1 MTQFYSRP
9 VIPLLIA
16 LLCGIALGSKYPGY
30 CLWAGGVILLCAGLL
45 LYRVLRNRSAKSLP
59 LLLFLALGYSSLQPW
74 IYPSFPPNHLIH
86 YLDDRRWDIEGV
98 IADHPL
104 MANNRQKFKLR
115 VQRLGH
121 DGDVV
126 AVVGGLRV
134 TAAGDAPVLH
144 RGDRILFNS
153 KLRSLRNFQNPGGF
167 DYKRYMFF
175 QGICATAYSQVHRVT
190 IVDRHTPHFWSN
202 LIDKTRHR
210 IARIIAGTGK
220 GPQTGVLK
228 ALIVGDRSH
237 IAPDTREAFNR
248 AGVGHLL
255 AISGLHIGI
264 VATMAFLFLQRL
276 LTHIKPLLWRAW
288 TRKTAALF
296 ALIPVWFYGFI
307 SGFSPS
313 TQRAVI
319 MVSVFLMT
327 FLFEREH
334 DIMNTIA
341 LSAVAILVIFPP
353 SMYSISFQLSFSAV
367 LAIIFGFACVNK
379 LHSPSNDRD
388 QHPLMKTLKKRLID
402 FLWVSVFA
410 IGGTLPLVMFYFN
423 QVSLVGVVAN
433 FIVVPLVGFTVVPLG
448 LIAVFLSSFC
458 FHCAAWCFTVC
469 GSILK
474 LSLKLIEVFAG
485 FELAAVKTFTPTVL
499 EIGCYYVLFWAVL
512 SLIQRHHNST
522 DCDAQSGSACTKAS
536 APVRK
541 KHVFRKTHA
550 LSSRLFGFVAD
561 TIEYLKVQ
569 KIRFNQRKFM
579 TTLAVVA
586 TLVLI
591 CDAGYWLHH
600 RLWHQ
605 DLRITIIDVGQGN
618 AALLELP
625 DGYTLLIDGGG
636 FSDNSIFDIGA
647 RVVAPFLWRK
657 RIKTIDTLVLTHPNS
672 DHLNGL
678 IYIAE
683 HFKVQKMWTNGEA
696 RDTLG
701 YRNLMEIIA
710 KQGIILP
717 NFGQLP
723 RNQIVHGVEINIL
736 YPSDN
741 FLEKKG
747 EDKWRNS
754 NNNSM
759 VIRVSLGSISFLF
772 PGDIMAEA
780 EKELVDISQTKLA
793 STVLLAPHHGS
804 KSSSTA
810 SFLDRVAPQ
819 IVAISSGWKNRFK
832 LPHTAL
838 LQQYRRRGYQI
849 YRTDTSGAI
858 TFITDGEQLSVEPFI
873 AGNLN

>member
-9 VIPLLIA
+9 VIPLLMA
-16 LLCGIALGSKYPGY
+16 LVCGIALGSKYPGY
-30 CLWAGGVILLCAGLL
+30 SLWAGSVILLCAGLL
-45 LYRVLRNRSAKSLP
+45 LYLVVRNQSAKSLP
-59 LLLFLALGYSSLQPW
+59 LLLFLALGYLSLHPW
-74 IYPSFPPNHLIH
+74 VYPSFPPNHLIH

-98 IADHPL
+98 ITDRPL
-104 MANNRQKFKLR
+104 IANNRQKFKLQ

-121 DGDVV
+121 DGDFVS
-126 AVVGGLRV
+126 VVGGLRV

-144 RGDRILFNS
+144 RGDRILINS
-153 KLRSLRNFQNPGGF
+153 KLRSLGNFKNPGGF

-175 QGICATAYSQVHRVT
+175 QGIRATAYIQGRRVT
-190 IVDRHTPHFWSN
+190 ILDRHRSHFWSG
-202 LIDKTRHR
+202 LIDNTRHR
-210 IARIIAGTGK
+210 IARIIAGTGN

-237 IAPDTREAFNR
+237 IAQGTREAFNR

-264 VATMAFLFLQRL
+264 VATMAFLFLQRM
-276 LTHIKPLLWRAW
+276 LTNIKPLLWRAW
-288 TRKTAALF
+288 TRKTAALL

-341 LSAVAILVIFPP
+341 LAAVAILVIFPP

-367 LAIIFGFACVNK
+367 LAIVFGFTCITK
-379 LHSPSNDRD
+379 LHSPDNDWDR
-388 QHPLMKTLKKRLID
+388 HPLMRTLKKRSID

-410 IGGTLPLVMFYFN
+410 IGGTVPLVMHYFN

-458 FHCAAWCFTVC
+458 LDCAAWCFTVC
-469 GSILK
+469 GAILK

-485 FELAAVKTFTPTVL
+485 FEFAAVKTFTPTVL

-512 SLIQRHHNST
+512 SLIQKHHASADGN
-522 DCDAQSGSACTKAS
+522 AQSGGACTKAS

-541 KHVFRKTHA
+541 KHVVRKTHT
-550 LSSRLFGFVAD
+550 LPSRFIGFVAD
-561 TIEYLKVQ
+561 TIGYLQVQ
-569 KIRFNQRKFM
+569 KTLFNRRKFIA
-579 TTLAVVA
+579 TLAAVV
-586 TLVLI
+586 TFVLI
-591 CDAGYWLHH
+591 CDAGYWLYY

-605 DLRITIIDVGQGN
+605 DLRVTIIDVGQGN

-625 DGYTLLIDGGG
+625 DGYTMLIDGGG

-647 RVVAPFLWRK
+647 RVVAPLLWRK
-657 RIKTIDTLVLTHPNS
+657 RIKTIDTLILTHPNS

-683 HFKVQKMWTNGEA
+683 HFKVRYMWTNSEA

-701 YRNLMEIIA
+701 YRKLMGIIA
-710 KQGIILP
+710 RRGIVLP

-723 RNQIVHGVEINIL
+723 RKQIAHGVEIDIL
-736 YPSDN
+736 YPLDD

-747 EDKWRNS
+747 TEKWRNT

-780 EKELVDISQTKLA
+780 EKELIDIFQTKLA

-804 KSSSTA
+804 KSSSSA
-810 SFLDRVAPQ
+810 LFLDRVAPQ
-819 IVAISSGWKNRFK
+819 IVAISSGWKNSFK
-832 LPHTAL
+832 FPHPEV
-838 LQQYRRRGYQI
+838 LQQYRQRGYQI
-849 YRTDTSGAI
+849 FRTDTCGAI
-858 TFITDGEQLSVEPFI
+858 TFITDGENLLVKPFVVDD
-873 AGNLN
+873 LK

>member
-1 MTQFYSRP
+1 M
-9 VIPLLIA
+9 A
-16 LLCGIALGSKYPGY
+16 LVCGIALGSKYPGY
-30 CLWAGGVILLCAGLL
+30 SLWAGSIILLCAGLL
-45 LYRVLRNRSAKSLP
+45 LYLVVRNRSAKSLP
-59 LLLFLALGYSSLQPW
+59 LLLFLALGYLSLQPW
-74 IYPSFPPNHLIH
+74 VYPLFPSNHLIH

-98 IADHPL
+98 IAVRPL
-104 MANNRQKFKLR
+104 MANNRQKFKLQ

-121 DGDVV
+121 DGDFV

-134 TAAGDAPVLH
+134 TVAGNAPVLH
-144 RGDRILFNS
+144 RGDRVLFNS
-153 KLRSLRNFQNPGGF
+153 KLRPLRNFKNPGGF

-175 QGICATAYSQVHRVT
+175 QGICATAYVQGRRVT
-190 IVDRHTPHFWSN
+190 ISDRHTSHFWSD
-202 LIDKTRHR
+202 LIDNTRHR

-220 GPQTGVLK
+220 GPQSGVLT
-228 ALIVGDRSH
+228 ALLVGDRSH
-237 IAPDTREAFNR
+237 IAQGTREAFNR

-264 VATMAFLFLQRL
+264 VATMAFLFLQRM
-276 LTHIKPLLWRAW
+276 LTNIKPLLWRAR
-288 TRKTAALF
+288 TRKTAALL

-341 LSAVAILVIFPP
+341 LAAVAILVIFPP

-367 LAIIFGFACVNK
+367 LAIIFGFACVNRW
-379 LHSPSNDRD
+379 HSPDRD
-388 QHPLMKTLKKRLID
+388 RDRHPVIQNLKKRSID

-410 IGGTLPLVMFYFN
+410 IGGTFPLVMHYFN
-423 QVSLVGVVAN
+423 QVSLVGIVAN
-433 FIVVPLVGFTVVPLG
+433 FIIVPLVGFTVVPLG

-458 FHCAAWCFTVC
+458 LNCAAWCFTVC
-469 GSILK
+469 GVILK
-474 LSLKLIEVFAG
+474 LSLKLIDAFAG
-485 FELAAVKTFTPTVL
+485 FEYAAVKTFTPTVL

-512 SLIQRHHNST
+512 SLIQKQHASADGN
-522 DCDAQSGSACTKAS
+522 AQPGGASVEAS

-541 KHVFRKTHA
+541 KHVFRKTHT
-550 LSSRLFGFVAD
+550 LPSRFFGFVAD
-561 TIEYLKVQ
+561 TIGYLRVQ
-569 KIRFNQRKFM
+569 KTLFNQRKFIA
-579 TTLAVVA
+579 TLAVVA
-586 TLVLI
+586 IFVLI
-591 CDAGYWLHH
+591 CDTGYWLHY
-600 RLWHQ
+600 RLWHRE
-605 DLRITIIDVGQGN
+605 LRITIMDVGQGN

-625 DGYTLLIDGGG
+625 DGDTMLIDGGG

-657 RIKTIDTLVLTHPNS
+657 KIKTIDTLVLTHPNS

-683 HFKVQKMWTNGEA
+683 HFKVQKMWTNSEA

-701 YRNLMEIIA
+701 YQKLMGVIA
-710 KQGIILP
+710 KRGIILP

-723 RNQIVHGVEINIL
+723 RKQIVRGVEINIL

-747 EDKWRNS
+747 EDKWRHT

-780 EKELVDISQTKLA
+780 EKELVEISQKGLA

-804 KSSSTA
+804 TSSSTA
-810 SFLDRVAPQ
+810 LFLDRVAPQ
-819 IVAISSGWKNRFK
+819 IVAISSDWKNRFK
-832 LPHTAL
+832 FPHPAA
-838 LQQYRRRGYQI
+838 LQQYLRRGYQI
-849 YRTDTSGAI
+849 YRTDTCGAI
-858 TFITDGEQLSVEPFI
+858 EFITDGENLSVKSFVFDD
-873 AGNLN
+873 LK